1 MRTKFYLG
9 NDKTQSYVV
18 SYYITMCE
26 VVMIWVSGE
35 RTSKPL
41 SSIFRVLQGQARTSY
56 GLTIVGHYLSA
67 Y

>member
-18 SYYITMCE
+18 SYHYVWSCDDMSL
-26 VVMIWVSGE
+26 SGE

-41 SSIFRVLQGQARTSY
+41 SSIFRVLQGQARTSC